1 MVQSQYG
8 WSNGFTGVHQY
19 NINEQQIDFWTKS
32 SGTEE
37 NERTIEI
44 EIQVVF
50 EVNTRRATLYTR
62 IEKNKEKNEH
72 YTHDNRIELCVV
84 ATQRMCTV
92 DPVRAGGVLRKHT
105 LSFLSCRAYGKHGMT
120 AVTRLA
126 EAILHALIMISSSI
140 RLSLI
145 SPEPDC
151 TMYTSSPRTD
161 SPISTLCGTVGMVLF
176 KCLQT
181 FLIIPYSGFTML
193 LNKPYV

>member
-62 IEKNKEKNEH
+62 IEKNKEKNER
-72 YTHDNRIELCVV
+72 YTHDNRIELCVGGDAENV
-84 ATQRMCTV
+84 YRRSGSSRWCFAQAYLVFLVLPGVREAWNDGRHATGRGDLARIDHDQQLHQVVVDLAGAGLHNVHVLAAHRFANLDAMWDSWDGVIQMSSNVSHNSVQRFYNV
-92 DPVRAGGVLRKHT
+92 VK
-105 LSFLSCRAYGKHGMT
+105 
-120 AVTRLA
+120 
-126 EAILHALIMISSSI
+126 
-140 RLSLI
+140 
-145 SPEPDC
+145 
-151 TMYTSSPRTD
+151 
-161 SPISTLCGTVGMVLF
+161 
-176 KCLQT
+176 
-181 FLIIPYSGFTML
+181 
-193 LNKPYV
+193 